1 MAGIF
6 DEAFS
11 AESKV
16 PPNIQ
21 RKPKNI
27 SREGLWAKHHHLGL
41 KWTETVQNEKEAY
54 GLSLNFLCERS
65 RLVNCKH
72 KHLLEEMKDL
82 LGGESRKCK
91 AETSSVESKALRE
104 AKLGLIK

>member
-21 RKPKNI
+21 RKPKKI
-27 SREGLWAKHHHLGL
+27 SREGFWAKYHNFGL
-41 KWTETVQNEKEAY
+41 KWTETVQMKGSLWAFSTFYMKEV
-54 GLSLNFLCERS
+54 G
-65 RLVNCKH
+65 
-72 KHLLEEMKDL
+72 
-82 LGGESRKCK
+82 
-91 AETSSVESKALRE
+91 
-104 AKLGLIK
+104 

>member
-16 PPNIQ
+16 PPNIH
-21 RKPKNI
+21 RKPKKI
-27 SREGLWAKHHHLGL
+27 SREGFWAKYHNFGL
-41 KWTETVQNEKEAY
+41 KWTETVQNEKAAY
-54 GLSLNFLCERS
+54 GLSLNFLYERS

-72 KHLLEEMKDL
+72 NHLLEDVKDF
-82 LGGESRKCK
+82 
-91 AETSSVESKALRE
+91 
-104 AKLGLIK
+104 